1 MNQTRKQDKAERQKD
16 IFTNRYVIIGVIL
29 ASLLMPLLMGC
40 GVKGDL
46 KRPATAQSQGK

>member
-1 MNQTRKQDKAERQKD
+1 MSQAPQKDKD
-16 IFTNRYVIIGVIL
+16 IFTNRYVIIGVII

-46 KRPATAQSQGK
+46 KRPHTENSQGK